1 MKRKQTIK
9 EWEIELGIKVK
20 NPKGFIGE
28 RNKIYTNKYTSEAF
42 RLGIQKSEIVVKT
55 DKGMK
60 FLLGQAEDNYL
71 FDCFIEFRNERRKNK
86 DEWKQNKVS
95 RTKRTMQKHDSK
107 WKMSSVVTN

>member
-20 NPKGFIGE
+20 NPKGFKGE
-28 RNKIYTNKYTSEAF
+28 KNKIYTNKYTSEAF
-42 RLGIQKSEIVVKT
+42 RLGIQKSIISVKT

-71 FDCFIEFRNERRKNK
+71 FECFIEFKNDRRRDNNGWKKRKNYK
-86 DEWKQNKVS
+86 DVS
-95 RTKRTMQKHDSK
+95 ARTKRAM
-107 WKMSSVVTN
+107 